1 MNKHI
6 AVILGTSILL
16 IVMIIIMPLTGC
28 TLSSEYTYKTEKVTG
43 TVTKQYIVED
53 THGRYAQTD
62 VYYYTVVD
70 YGGKNLKVIENYDY
84 YIRHSV
90 GDEVQ
95 LTKHHTY
102 CDGKWVKCR
111 VSY

>member
-1 MNKHI
+1 MNKKI
-6 AVILGTSILL
+6 VTALLSIPIL
-16 IVMIIIMPLTGC
+16 LTGC
-28 TLSSEYTYKTEKVTG
+28 IDDSEYTYKTEKVTG

-70 YGGKNLKVIENYDY
+70 YGGKNLKVIEDYDY

>member
-1 MNKHI
+1 MNKK
-6 AVILGTSILL
+6 LL
-16 IVMIIIMPLTGC
+16 AALLSMSVLLTGC

-70 YGGKNLKVIENYDY
+70 YGGKNLKVIKDYDY